1 MRLLSF
7 SFLATGLLLAV
18 SKLGPQASA
27 ADASPSG
34 DAKIRAPFGKS
45 EIVITTT
52 SRLAGAIHSLT
63 WNGREFIDSVDHG
76 RQLQFACSYDN
87 TVERNAE
94 TFNPTEAGS
103 RDDGAGNHS
112 TSQLLEL
119 SAEKNVL
126 RTRSRMAFWLQP
138 GERSGGQLA
147 RNTELLSRHELSKEV
162 RIGGFGLPNVLDYTV
177 ILHVPEGEPHQ
188 TAQIEALTGYM
199 PPEFSSFWRFDR
211 ATGKLAPVSD
221 GPGEIDDPVVLA
233 TPDGQYAMGIISMD
247 PAPPHGTGPTYGRFR
262 FIPEKVVKWNCV
274 FRLHDGVSVG
284 DHPFHMAVPIGTR
297 DDVEQA
303 LRQLAAARK

>member
-1 MRLLSF
+1 MRLLRL
-7 SFLATGLLLAV
+7 SFLFASLLFAGAELSGRAR
-18 SKLGPQASA
+18 GD
-27 ADASPSG
+27 DASPSG
-34 DAKIRAPFGKS
+34 DATIRAPFGKS

-52 SRLAGAIHSLT
+52 ARLAGAIHSLT
-63 WNGREFIDSVDHG
+63 WNGQEFIDSADHG
-76 RQLQFACSYDN
+76 RQLQSACSYDN

-103 RDDGAGNHS
+103 RDDGAGSKS

-126 RTRSRMAFWLQP
+126 RTRTRMAFWLQT

-177 ILHVPEGEPHQ
+177 TLHVPEGEPHQ

-199 PPEFSSFWRFDR
+199 PPEFSSFWRFDG

-221 GPGEIDDPVVLA
+221 GPGEINDPIVLA
-233 TPDGQYAMGIISMD
+233 TPDGQYAMGILSLD

-262 FIPEKVVKWNCV
+262 FVPEKVVKWNCV
-274 FRLHDGVSVG
+274 FRLRDGVAAG
-284 DHPFHMAVPIGTR
+284 DHSFHMAVPLGTR

-303 LRQLAAARK
+303 LRQLSNRH